1 MLGRPRWGRWIL
13 LVALAATPGALFAAG
28 GREAAPAERTP
39 PLVVTV
45 EYGDSLWTIA
55 RKHGDPERD
64 VRALVAEIRRAN
76 GVDPGRLQP
85 GSEIVVP
92 VNCLPER
99 DG

>member
-1 MLGRPRWGRWIL
+1 
-13 LVALAATPGALFAAG
+13 VK
-28 GREAAPAERTP
+28 
-39 PLVVTV
+39 V

-55 RKHGDPERD
+55 RRHGDPERD
-64 VRALVAEIRRAN
+64 VRALVAEIRRTN

-85 GSEIVVP
+85 GSRIVVP